1 MAVWDGQQWDAEI
14 LRMRIPE
21 TRPMT
26 TRERI
31 AQHLRHVLAPWCERE
46 APLTWRW
53 TNPGRSPEQRHARI
67 QALTSE
73 GVVLEIVDGVTPW
86 RTFVSWIDLWAEHV
100 HVVTPATCDH
110 DIQTARSRLQ
120 TLTVVNPPVRL
131 SRGPRKEQNVWISLN
146 G

>member
-1 MAVWDGQQWDAEI
+1 MAIWDSDQWDTEV
-14 LRMRIPE
+14 LRQR
-21 TRPMT
+21 TGDQHPMT

-31 AQHLRHVLAPWCERE
+31 AQHLRHVLTPWKERE

-53 TNPGRSPEQRHARI
+53 TNPGRSPEQRRGRI
-67 QALTSE
+67 KLLTTE
-73 GVVLEIVDGVTPW
+73 GLVLEIVDGVTPW
-86 RTFVSWIDLWAEHV
+86 RTFVSWIDLWADHV
-100 HVVTPATCDH
+100 RIVTPATADH
-110 DIQTARSRLQ
+110 DVQTARSRLQ